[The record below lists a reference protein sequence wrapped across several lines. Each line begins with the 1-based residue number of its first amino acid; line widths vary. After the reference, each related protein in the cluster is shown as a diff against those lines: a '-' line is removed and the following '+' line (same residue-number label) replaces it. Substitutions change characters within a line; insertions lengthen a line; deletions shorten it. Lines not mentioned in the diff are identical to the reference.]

1 LLIAAVAVAVSA
13 AVGTAHAAP
22 VAATGS
28 ASFAAGGSGGKLV
41 VPHGQPLQIA
51 FVNDLTGAASAFAPS
66 LSNAVRMA
74 VGFHPTVRGFRIQ
87 VNTYDNVCGTPSASV
102 VAANAV
108 VANPQNAA
116 VLGHICSLGFAEA
129 LPIYQAADLVTISG
143 SATNPALATSGFSV
157 FNRVAVDDAGFDPW
171 YVKVGMLPDDLAW
184 QYGYE
189 VIFGNPPQPIAD
201 LYYDAA
207 SLLLSDLKRV
217 SRVDRSGS
225 LVIDR
230 AALAA
235 AVRSTRHFQ
244 GVTCTITIDPAT
256 GNRIDDPEALSRCA
270 GGDDD
275 SDLGGQR

>member
-1 LLIAAVAVAVSA
+1 VNAARRTIATISLIAAAAAAVVASA
-13 AVGTAHAAP
+13 A
-22 VAATGS
+22 S
-28 ASFAAGGSGGKLV
+28 ARSADPGAGRLV

-51 FVNDLTGAASAFAPS
+51 FVNDLTGGASAFAPT
-66 LSNAVRMA
+66 LANAVRMA

-87 VNTYDNVCGTPSASV
+87 VNTYDNVCGNPSASV
-102 VAANAV
+102 TAANAI

-116 VLGHICSLGFAEA
+116 VLGHVCSLGFDQA
-129 LPIYQAADLVTISG
+129 LPVYQAAGLVTISG
-143 SATNPALATSGFSV
+143 SATAPALATSGFSI
-157 FNRVAVDDAGFDPW
+157 FNRVAVADPGFDAW
-171 YVKVGMLPDDLAW
+171 YATVGTLPDDLAW

-189 VIFGNPPQPIAD
+189 VIFGSAPMSFGD

-207 SLLLSDLKRV
+207 SLLISDLKRV

-244 GVTCTITIDPAT
+244 GVTCTVTLDPAT
-256 GNRIDDPEALSRCA
+256 GNRVDDPEALARCA
-270 GGDDD
+270 AESDD
-275 SDLGGQR
+275 SD